1 MSAAEKTVQ
10 HRGATFIG
18 PVVIEGVV
26 LAVLAPSTVRSPPV
40 IHAVTAVNRDGFRVV
55 SVF

>member
-55 SVF
+55 SAF